1 MVFLPGESRPLTA
14 FIGVSE
20 DAEQA
25 IFVISDD
32 VSSVSGDGT
41 CFPRRSSCNFLQL
54 KPGDKASLDYAPEG
68 DRRYN
73 LKLHGIELIPISKPH
88 GAQSGKSGAQP
99 VLGPEG

>member
-1 MVFLPGESRPLTA
+1 MVA

-25 IFVISDD
+25 IFVVSDD
-32 VSSVSGDGT
+32 VSRVRGDGT
-41 CFPRRSSCNFLQL
+41 CFPSRSSCNFLQL
-54 KPGDKASLDYAPEG
+54 EPGDKASLDYAPEG

-73 LKLHGIELIPISKPH
+73 LKLHGIRLIPIAKPH
-88 GAQSGKSGAQP
+88 GTTSGKTGAQP